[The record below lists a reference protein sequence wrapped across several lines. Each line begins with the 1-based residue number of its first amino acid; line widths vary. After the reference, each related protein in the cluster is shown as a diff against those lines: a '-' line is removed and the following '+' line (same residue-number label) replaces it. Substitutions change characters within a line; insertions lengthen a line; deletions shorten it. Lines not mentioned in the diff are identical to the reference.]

1 MTQPR
6 RPLTDAERIDWL
18 RLIRTENVGPVT
30 FHRLLDQYGSAKR
43 AIEVL
48 PELARRGGR
57 VKPLKII
64 PKAEAER
71 EVAASAALGVTM
83 LCSCEPAYPEPLAAI
98 DDAPPVLCVRG
109 HVHLLARRAIAMV
122 GARNAS
128 LNGRNFAK
136 RLARELG
143 EAGLLVVS
151 GLARGIDAAVHEGAL
166 PTGTVAVM
174 AGGVDVVYP
183 EENQGLYRDIMAQG
197 AVVAESPIGIQPQA
211 RHFPRR
217 NRLISGLSL
226 GVLVVEAAPKSG
238 SLITARM
245 ALEQGRE
252 VFAVPGS
259 PLDPRSNG
267 ANDLIRHGAT
277 LVERVEDVLNAF
289 QHLKAPLL
297 GERERDLFS
306 SAPPVIPD
314 DTELLRAR
322 SIVLENLSPT
332 PVAIDE
338 LVRGCQLSAPVVLTV
353 VLELELAGRVQRQ
366 PGNRI
371 ALI

>member
-18 RLIRTENVGPVT
+18 RLIRTENVGPIT

-57 VKPLKII
+57 VKPLKIT
-64 PKAEAER
+64 PKAEAEG
-71 EVAASAALGVTM
+71 ELAATIKFGARL
-83 LCSCEPAYPEPLAAI
+83 LCSCEPDYPEPLAAV
-98 DDAPPVLCVRG
+98 DDSPPVMAVLG
-109 HVHLLARRAIAMV
+109 HAHLLKRRAVALV

-128 LNGRNFAK
+128 LTGKKFAEK
-136 RLARELG
+136 IARDLG

-151 GLARGIDAAVHEGAL
+151 GLARGIDTAAHRGSL
-166 PTGTVAVM
+166 STGTIAVM

-183 EENQGLYRDIMAQG
+183 EENTGLYRDIVAQG
-197 AVVAESPIGIQPQA
+197 AVVAESPLGTQPQA

-217 NRLISGLSL
+217 NRIISGCSL
-226 GVLVVEAAPKSG
+226 GVLVIEAALKSG

-259 PLDPRSNG
+259 PLDPRCNG
-267 ANDLIRHGAT
+267 TNNLLRQGAT
-277 LVERVEDVLNAF
+277 LVESAEDVLRVF
-289 QHLKAPLL
+289 QHLAPPPL
-297 GERERDLFS
+297 GERPADLFT
-306 SAPPVIPD
+306 PPPPTPPD
-314 DTELLRAR
+314 DSEVEKARAV
-322 SIVLENLSPT
+322 VLENLSPT

-353 VLELELAGRVQRQ
+353 VLELELAGRAQRQ
-366 PGNRI
+366 PGNQI